1 MALCAQD
8 SVSLEKERRWLNRD
22 IPSEDE
28 NQLSLSHNEIHR
40 TDNEE
45 AINNEID
52 TVQGPTS
59 YDNEIES
66 WKAWTMGMP
75 MIDGG
80 ISTM

>member
-1 MALCAQD
+1 MWPYA

-45 AINNEID
+45 ATNNEID

-75 MIDGG
+75 MIDGD